1 MDKFIIE
8 YKSRVNGVDKTTF
21 HEKISLTDPNR
32 LDVMNVY
39 TEHISYDK
47 SKAMVFY
54 DREEAEKVCAL
65 FGRVRIHVGTV
76 VKK

>member
-21 HEKISLTDPNR
+21 HEKISITDPNR

-39 TEHISYDK
+39 TEHISSDK

-54 DREEAEKVCAL
+54 IREEAEQVCAL
-65 FGRVRIHVGTV
+65 FNRIHIHVGTV
-76 VKK
+76 IKK

>member
-1 MDKFIIE
+1 METIIIK
-8 YKSRVNGVDKTTF
+8 YKSKVNGEEKIAF
-21 HEKISLTDPNR
+21 HEKISITDPNR

-54 DREEAEKVCAL
+54 IREEAEQVCAL
-65 FGRVRIHVGTV
+65 FNRIHIHAGTV
-76 VKK
+76 IKK

>member
-8 YKSRVNGVDKTTF
+8 YKSKINGEEKTTF
-21 HEKISLTDPNR
+21 HEKISITDPDR

-39 TEHISYDK
+39 TEHISSDK

-54 DREEAEKVCAL
+54 IREEAEQVCAL
-65 FGRVRIHVGTV
+65 FNRIHIHKGTV
-76 VKK
+76 IKK